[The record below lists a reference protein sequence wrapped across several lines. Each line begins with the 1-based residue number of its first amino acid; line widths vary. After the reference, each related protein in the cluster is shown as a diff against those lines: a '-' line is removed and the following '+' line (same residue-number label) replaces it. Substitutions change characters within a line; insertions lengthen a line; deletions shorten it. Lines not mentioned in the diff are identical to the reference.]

1 MHRELTIGRN
11 ARATATQLTSARWQ
25 RPGLI
30 DQDMKQKGTTREK
43 QRYRITHVDQLQEA
57 ARALLGSH
65 NGSKIFA
72 FYGPMGV
79 GKTTIIKAIC
89 LQLGVNDL
97 VSSPSFPIVNHYVS
111 DEGDPIYHFDFYR
124 ISKQEEVYDLG
135 YEDYFY
141 SGNYCFIEW
150 PEKVESLL
158 PEDAV
163 VVDMQMHGDERMIS
177 F

>member
-1 MHRELTIGRN
+1 MRKRDT
-11 ARATATQLTSARWQ
+11 TT
-25 RPGLI
+25 
-30 DQDMKQKGTTREK
+30 KQT
-43 QRYRITHVDQLQEA
+43 YRITHVDQLQEA
-57 ARALLGSH
+57 ARALLAKHSA
-65 NGSKIFA
+65 SRIFA

-79 GKTTIIKAIC
+79 GKTTMIKAIC
-89 LQLGVNDL
+89 LQLGVSDL

-111 DEGDPIYHFDFYR
+111 DQGAPVYHFDFYR
-124 ISKQEEVYDLG
+124 INKQEEVYDLG

-158 PEDAV
+158 PPDVV
-163 VVDMQMHGDERMIS
+163 VVDMQMHGVERVVT